1 MRKKLKIA
9 ILSPF
14 EETVPPE
21 KYGGTELVVYNLVEG
36 LTRRGHKVT
45 LLASGDSRVSARL
58 IPIFKEPL
66 RGKGG
71 MSDLKTRE
79 AYKFVGVARV
89 IEFLK
94 GEEFDVVHNHIGWR
108 ILTFSRLISYPL
120 ITTLHGPLDIGYQ
133 QFVYSQFPKA
143 NYISISNNQRKP
155 LAHKLNFVA
164 TVYNGIEV
172 EKFTFINRPG
182 EYLAF
187 LGRMSSEKGPIHA
200 IEVAKRSGMKLVM
213 AAKVDLTDQK
223 FYQGEVEPLIDGK
236 QIKFI
241 GEVDH
246 VGKNRLL
253 KNAAAL
259 LVPIQWEEP
268 FGLYM
273 IEAMAC
279 GTPVIAFDRGAVRE
293 IVVDGRTGFIC
304 KNISEMT
311 EAVKRIGEINRE
323 DCRKHVEKNFTVQK
337 MVDGYEEAFK
347 KLVFNY

>member
-1 MRKKLKIA
+1 
-9 ILSPF
+9 
-14 EETVPPE
+14 
-21 KYGGTELVVYNLVEG
+21 
-36 LTRRGHKVT
+36 
-45 LLASGDSRVSARL
+45 
-58 IPIFKEPL
+58 
-66 RGKGG
+66 
-71 MSDLKTRE
+71 
-79 AYKFVGVARV
+79 
-89 IEFLK
+89 
-94 GEEFDVVHNHIGWR
+94 
-108 ILTFSRLISYPL
+108 
-120 ITTLHGPLDIGYQ
+120 
-133 QFVYSQFPKA
+133 
-143 NYISISNNQRKP
+143 
-155 LAHKLNFVA
+155 
-164 TVYNGIEV
+164 
-172 EKFTFINRPG
+172 
-182 EYLAF
+182 
-187 LGRMSSEKGPIHA
+187 MSSEKGPIHA

-213 AAKVDLTDQK
+213 AAKVDSTDQK
-223 FYQGEVEPLIDGK
+223 FYQGEVNPLIDGR

-311 EAVKRIGEINRE
+311 EAVKRIGEIDRG
-323 DCRKHVEKNFTVQK
+323 DCRKHIEKNFTVQR
-337 MVDGYEEAFK
+337 MVDGYERVFK